1 MKKSNITL
9 IGMAGCGKS
18 TVGVLLAKAKNLMF
32 VDTDLIIQQKYGK
45 YLWEILEEEG
55 SEVFLCREEA
65 AICRLQCEKTCI
77 ATGGSVVYS
86 AKAMEHL
93 KQLSTMVFLDV
104 AFEEIE
110 RRIADIKT
118 RGVVIAP
125 GRTLR
130 GLFDERRPLYQAYAD
145 LTVNATGRTAEEVV
159 EATLQAVSEAE
170 GEHW

>member
-1 MKKSNITL
+1 MDKSNITL

-55 SEVFLCREEA
+55 IEEFLHREA
-65 AICRLQCEKTCI
+65 DAICWLACEKTCI
-77 ATGGSVVYS
+77 ATGGSAVYS
-86 AKAMEHL
+86 EKAMAHL
-93 KQLSTMVFLDV
+93 KQISTVVFLDV

-118 RGVVIAP
+118 RGVVMEA

-130 GLFDERRPLYQAYAD
+130 DLYDERLPLYQAFAD
-145 LTVNATGRTAEEVV
+145 ITVNATGRTAEEVV
-159 EATLQAVSEAE
+159 EAIVAAVS
-170 GEHW
+170 